1 MERQRGAGRSVIIRG
16 DKNVIWGRVVS
27 REGGKESL
35 FRDAKN
41 KVLS

>member
-16 DKNVIWGRVVS
+16 DKNVIWGKS
-27 REGGKESL
+27 CEQGGGDESL